1 MTLEDLKTEIEQ
13 RTGIPATILNG
24 ESAEE
29 LIAQAKA
36 LHAYRKQ
43 YKAEAPKDT
52 RTLFAEWIK
61 QTEGEPET
69 DPAGDALN
77 GLEEE
82 LRISNG
88 GYPYMQDGGEV
99 TNMPDP
105 RTPAEQFGEWFSK
118 QAAFDP
124 FKGDD
129 GWKRINI

>member
-29 LIAQAKA
+29 LIAHAKA

-43 YKAEAPKDT
+43 HQAEAPKDT
-52 RTLFAEWIK
+52 KTLFAEWIR

-99 TNMPDP
+99 TNLPDA

-129 GWKRINI
+129 GWKRLI

>member
-29 LIAQAKA
+29 LIAHAKA

-43 YKAEAPKDT
+43 HQADAPKDT
-52 RTLFAEWIK
+52 KTLFAEWIR

-88 GYPYMQDGGEV
+88 GYPYMQDGGEARLGD
-99 TNMPDP
+99 T
-105 RTPAEQFGEWFSK
+105 RSAKEKFAEWFGQK
-118 QAAFDP
+118 AAFDP

-129 GWKRINI
+129 GWKRIN